1 MTIAR
6 FSDVA
11 ATVDECSVEFLA
23 TLVALGGSCT
33 AAQLKQLCVPIWDG

>member
-11 ATVDECSVEFLA
+11 ATVDESSVELLA
-23 TLVALGGSCT
+23 TLVALGGYVS
-33 AAQLKQLCVPIWDG
+33 AAE